1 MILSFIF
8 DAFLSVGMIV
18 LYCQLEKIIFELER
32 RRKNEYCD
40 HVFK

>member
-32 RRKNEYCD
+32 RRNEQL
-40 HVFK
+40 